1 MIDYLM
7 SQGYSAE
14 EIQTIMEECE
24 YHYTSGAFYT
34 EIIDKEMTVEQWV
47 AADPYAYEGEP
58 VDIEVFED
66 VPF

>member
-34 EIIDKEMTVEQWV
+34 ELIDEDLEAWV